1 MTQNVQSPENH
12 RPENHRSGA
21 QCDVFEAMASRR
33 AVRAFL
39 PTPVERPVVERI
51 LQLAARAPS
60 GTNIQPWRV
69 WALSGEP
76 LKTLCARIMTAHETA
91 EPGHADEYA
100 YYPDDWRDP
109 YLSRRRK
116 LGRDLYG
123 LLNIGKG
130 DEARMKHQFGR
141 NYVFFDAP
149 VGLFITI
156 DRTMNTGGW
165 FDLGTFLQSI
175 LLAARGFGL
184 HSCPQ
189 QSFSKYHRI
198 IKPALGIPDDQ
209 IVACGV
215 ALGYEDPAAPE
226 NRLRTE
232 REPLES
238 FATFLW

>member
-1 MTQNVQSPENH
+1 MSQFPKA
-12 RPENHRSGA
+12 R
-21 QCDVFEAMASRR
+21 CDVFEAMASRR

-39 PTPVERPVVERI
+39 PTPVERKVVEHI
-51 LQLAARAPS
+51 LELAARAPS

-69 WALSGEP
+69 WALSGTP
-76 LKTLCARIMTAHETA
+76 LKGLSAKLMAAHDA
-91 EPGHADEYA
+91 DEPGHAEEYP
-100 YYPDDWRDP
+100 YYPSNWVDP

-116 LGRDLYG
+116 LGRDLYS
-123 LLNIGKG
+123 LLGIGKG
-130 DEARMKHQFGR
+130 DETRMKHQFGR

-156 DRTMNTGGW
+156 DKAMNTGSW

-189 QSFSKYHRI
+189 QSFSKYHKI

-209 IVACGV
+209 IIACGV
-215 ALGYEDPAAPE
+215 ALGYEDTSAPE
-226 NRLRTE
+226 NQLATE
-232 REPLES
+232 REPVES
-238 FATFLW
+238 FTTFLWA

>member
-1 MTQNVQSPENH
+1 MSPY
-12 RPENHRSGA
+12 PKA
-21 QCDVFEAMASRR
+21 QCDVFEAMLSRR

-39 PTPVERPVVERI
+39 PKPVERTVVEQI
-51 LQLAARAPS
+51 LELAARAPS

-69 WALSGEP
+69 WALSGAP
-76 LKTLCARIMTAHETA
+76 LKALTAKIMTAHEA
-91 EPGHADEYA
+91 DEPGHAEEYP
-100 YYPDDWRDP
+100 YYPDSWVDP

-116 LGRDLYG
+116 LGRDLYA
-123 LLNIGKG
+123 LLGIGKG

-141 NYVFFDAP
+141 NYTFFNAP

-156 DRTMNTGGW
+156 DKAMNTGSW

-189 QSFSKYHRI
+189 QSFSKFHRI
-198 IKPALGIPDDQ
+198 IKPELGIPDDQ
-209 IVACGV
+209 IIACGV
-215 ALGYEDPAAPE
+215 ALGYEDETAPE
-226 NRLRTE
+226 NKLATE

-238 FATFLW
+238 FASFRWE